1 MPSTDLK
8 LLSELLDEALNQPPE
23 QRLGWVDQLPDEPTG
38 IKVILRRLMSREDLG
53 EEGSFMAGL
62 PRFVDPKSWADTE
75 AKPGDAVGPYR
86 LVRLLGVG
94 GMGAVWLAE
103 RSDGLFKRQ
112 VALKLPH
119 VIGAVAGLA
128 ERMAREREILAALE
142 HPHIARLY
150 DAGLTSDGRP
160 YLALEYIEGVPID
173 EHCSIRQ
180 LNVRARLELMLQVA
194 RAVAYAHSRLVVH
207 RDIKPANIQ
216 VDAHGQIHLLDFGI
230 AKLLASDAA
239 PPLADPSLTYQM
251 GVALTPN
258 YAAPEQ
264 IYGEAV
270 STASDVYSL
279 GAVLYE
285 VLVGQRAYTLRA
297 NDPLS
302 MAQAIRAAHIA
313 RPSDAAVEPRARRAL
328 RGDLDTIVLKALKK
342 QAAERYQSVAEL
354 ADDLERYFKGE
365 SVSARADSTWYRTR
379 KYIARNRLVVGSVG
393 AVVAALAIGLAT
405 VLVETQRIAQERDI
419 ARSSAMREE
428 AVRYHLTRLFRASAA
443 GNADGPA
450 TPKAMLD
457 RSAQRVLGEYRND
470 PYLAGKVVE
479 ALADLYGALED
490 IEGEAPLLEGFL
502 AQAGPSADPAA
513 VAGVRQKLAEVE
525 LLRGNTARASG
536 LLDSA
541 DEFWRHSPQLYREER
556 LEGLAVRGRLQR
568 TQGNLEASLATYQT
582 ALHERILLSGAN
594 HRETAGLYNSLAITL
609 TALNRLDQAL
619 AGYDRALA
627 IYQQLGQSDNIDA
640 LVMMA
645 NRGTLALRFG
655 RLAEATQMLR
665 TAFEKQRAVA
675 GDSAA
680 VASAMGY
687 YGSALT
693 AAGRSADAVAVLKE
707 ATAIGERF
715 GGADSPLTIHNRQF
729 LAEALWF
736 AGEHSTARTLIAQDL
751 GVVRSRY
758 GDAHPLTL
766 LTRMD
771 ETRFNFLDGHPQE
784 AKEEVQEVVRGYKK
798 LAAQGQ
804 LGLAQ
809 ALVLQGEILLA
820 GPHSEEAI
828 APLTEAAQLR
838 ERLLWDQSWELA
850 EARARLG
857 EAHMIQ
863 GDARG
868 RPLLEGAAAVLDS
881 QLGSTHPET
890 LRATR
895 LLGGT
900 HQPIA

>member
-1 MPSTDLK
+1 MPATDLK
-8 LLSELLDEALNQPPE
+8 LLSRLLDEALNQPPE
-23 QRLGWVDQLPDEPTG
+23 QRLGWVERLPDEPTG
-38 IKVILRRLMSREDLG
+38 IKIVLRRLLSRGDLG
-53 EEGSFMAGL
+53 EGGSFMAGL
-62 PRFVDPKSWADTE
+62 PRFVDPKSCAETE
-75 AKPGDAVGPYR
+75 AKAGDAVGSYC

-173 EHCSIRQ
+173 EHCSTRQ

-216 VDAHGQIHLLDFGI
+216 VDSHGQIHLLDFGI

-239 PPLADPSLTYQM
+239 PLADPSLTYQM

-270 STASDVYSL
+270 STGSDVYSL
-279 GAVLYE
+279 GAVLDE

-297 NDPLS
+297 DDSLS

-313 RPSDAAVEPRARRAL
+313 RPSDSAVETRARRAL

-342 QAAERYQSVAEL
+342 HAVERYQSVAEL
-354 ADDLERYFKGE
+354 ADDLERHLKGE

-405 VLVETQRIAQERDI
+405 VLVEARRIAQERDM

-428 AVRYHLTRLFRASAA
+428 AVRYYLTRLFRASAA
-443 GNADGPA
+443 GSADGPA

-457 RSAQRVLGEYRND
+457 QSARRVLGEYRDD

-513 VAGVRQKLAEVE
+513 VASVRQKLAEVE

-619 AGYDRALA
+619 SGYDRALD

-665 TAFEKQRAVA
+665 AAFEKQRAVA
-675 GDSAA
+675 GNSAA

-693 AAGRSADAVAVLKE
+693 AAGQSADAVIVLKE
-707 ATAIGERF
+707 ATAIAERF
-715 GGADSPLTIHNRQF
+715 GGADSPLTLHNRQF
-729 LAEALWF
+729 LAEALWY
-736 AGEHSTARTLIAQDL
+736 AGEHSAAWTLIAKDL
-751 GVVRSRY
+751 GVARNRY
-758 GDAHPLTL
+758 GHAHPLTL
-766 LTRMD
+766 LTMMD
-771 ETRFNFLDGHPQE
+771 EARFNFLDGHPQE
-784 AKEEVQEVVRGYKK
+784 AKEEVQELLRGYEK
-798 LAAQGQ
+798 LAAQGR

-820 GPHSEEAI
+820 GSHSEEAI

-838 ERLLWDQSWELA
+838 EQLLWDQSWELA
-850 EARARLG
+850 EVRARLG
-857 EAHMIQ
+857 EALMIHS
-863 GDARG
+863 DARG
-868 RPLLEGAAAVLDS
+868 RPLLERAAAVLDS

-895 LLGGT
+895 LLNGT
-900 HQPIA
+900 RHPIA

>member
-1 MPSTDLK
+1 MPSTDLTQ
-8 LLSELLDEALNQPPE
+8 LGRLLDEALNQPPE
-23 QRLGWVDQLPDEPTG
+23 LRLDWVERLADEPAG
-38 IKVILRRLMSREDLG
+38 IKVILRGLLNRVDLG

-62 PRFVDPKSWADTE
+62 PRFVDSKSWGETD
-75 AKPGDAVGPYR
+75 AKPGEVVGPYR
-86 LVRLLGVG
+86 LLRLLGVG

-103 RSDGLFKRQ
+103 RSDGLFNRQ

-142 HPHIARLY
+142 HSHIARLY

-173 EHCSIRQ
+173 EYCKTQR
-180 LNVRARLELMLQVA
+180 LNVRERVELMLQVA

-239 PPLADPSLTYQM
+239 ASRPADASLTYQL

-285 VLVGQRAYTLRA
+285 VMVGQRAYTLRA
-297 NDPLS
+297 DGPLS
-302 MAQAIRAAHIA
+302 MAEAIRAAHII
-313 RPSDAAVEPRARRAL
+313 RPSDAAVEPRSRRAL

-342 QAAERYQSVAEL
+342 HAAERYQSVAEL
-354 ADDLERYFKGE
+354 ADDLERYLKGE

-405 VLVETQRIAQERDI
+405 VLLEARHIAQERDI

-443 GNADGPA
+443 GNAA

-457 RSAQRVLGEYRND
+457 RSAQRVLDEYRDD
-470 PYLAGKVVE
+470 PFLAGKVVE

-502 AQAGPSADPAA
+502 AQAGPSSDPAA
-513 VAGVRQKLAEVE
+513 IAGVRQKLAEVE
-525 LLRGNTARASG
+525 LLRGNAARASG

-541 DEFWRHSPQLYREER
+541 EEFWRHSPQLYREER

-568 TQGNLEASLATYQT
+568 SQGDLEASLATYQT
-582 ALHERILLSGAN
+582 ALHERVQLSGVN

-609 TALNRLDQAL
+609 TGLNRLDQAL
-619 AGYDRALA
+619 AAYDGALD

-665 TAFEKQRAVA
+665 TAFEKQRTVA
-675 GDSAA
+675 GNSAA

-693 AAGRSADAVAVLKE
+693 AAGRSEDAVAVLKE
-707 ATAIGERF
+707 ATAIAERF
-715 GGADSPLTIHNRQF
+715 GGADSPLAIHNRQF
-729 LAEALWF
+729 LAEALWS
-736 AGEHSTARTLIAQDL
+736 AGEHSAARALVAQDL
-751 GVVRSRY
+751 GIARGRY
-758 GDAHPLTL
+758 GNGHPLTL
-766 LTRMD
+766 LSRMD
-771 ETRFNFLDGHPQE
+771 ETRISFFDGHPQE
-784 AKEEVQEVVRGYKK
+784 AKEEVQKLVREYKA
-798 LAAQGQ
+798 LAAQGR
-804 LGLAQ
+804 LGFAQ
-809 ALVLQGEILLA
+809 ALLLQGEILLA
-820 GPHSEEAI
+820 ESHPEEAI
-828 APLTEAAQLR
+828 APLSEAAQLR
-838 ERLLWDQSWELA
+838 EQLLWDQSWELA
-850 EARARLG
+850 QVRARLG
-857 EAHMIQ
+857 EALMIN

-868 RPLLEGAAAVLDS
+868 RPLLERAAAVLDS

-895 LLGGT
+895 LANGT
-900 HQPIA
+900 HQPN